1 MKLWGGRFKNK
12 LDEKAFIFNESFSFD
27 KILYEVDIIGS
38 IAHVKMLSKQK
49 IIDKKSSN
57 NILKGLTQ
65 ILNDIKQNK
74 ISLNEK
80 NYEDIH
86 SFIES
91 KLLKIIGNDAKKLHT
106 ARSRNDQIALDLK
119 LYSRIKIN
127 ETKKNLLLL
136 LDSIN
141 NIIKTNKKTI
151 LPGFTHLQKAQPVTL
166 SHHFGAYKEMFNRD
180 ILRLESTLKR
190 LNECPLGACAL
201 NGTTYNIDRNFT
213 SKELGFD
220 RPTKNSMDSVSD
232 RDYVIEYVFNLSLIM
247 MHLSRLSEEIIIWNS
262 DDYKYITLSDKF
274 STGSSIMPQ
283 KKNPD
288 IAELIR
294 GKTGTIYGALM
305 SVLSTMKSLPLTYNK
320 DLQELNQIYFSS
332 IKNANESIFIMSEML
347 KEIIFNKN
355 IMEKSSYKGFI
366 NATDVADYLVKKGV
380 PFRDAHH
387 MVGELVLL
395 CEEKNLTLDELSLN
409 DYNKICKNYV
419 KKDIYE
425 NINLRTCVNN
435 RKCIGATGEN
445 KKL

>member
-1 MKLWGGRFKNK
+1 
-12 LDEKAFIFNESFSFD
+12 
-27 KILYEVDIIGS
+27 
-38 IAHVKMLSKQK
+38 MLSKQK

>member
-27 KILYEVDIIGS
+27 KILYEVDILGS

-220 RPTKNSMDSVSD
+220 KPTKNSMDSVSD
-232 RDYVIEYVFNLSLIM
+232 RDYVIEYAFNLSLIM

-294 GKTGTIYGALM
+294 GKTGIIYGTLM

-425 NINLRTCVNN
+425 NISLRTCVNN